1 MQGFTPAFAY
11 FLIVFGAG
19 FLLGTIRVL
28 LLLPVLGERAAEL
41 LEMPFMLIV
50 IVLAARWIDR
60 RFLAGVDDRG
70 RIVVGLLAFGLVAL
84 VIAGVLSYAASS
96 SPDGLDS
103 ATQRGCE
110 TVEVNGAE
118 QLRGNC
124 IAQHAGDHAMASS
137 PLADYSV
144 SGLGDNSGGVA
155 GVIGVVVTVLVA
167 GGLFWLLA
175 RGRRSGAGN

>member
-70 RIVVGLLAFGLVAL
+70 RIVVGLLAFGLVLSAEF
-84 VIAGVLSYAASS
+84 VVGIA
-96 SPDGLDS
+96 
-103 ATQRGCE
+103 
-110 TVEVNGAE
+110 
-118 QLRGNC
+118 LRGMTPRDVLFARDPVSGAAYYLSLLLFAVMPWL
-124 IAQHAGDHAMASS
+124 IAQ
-137 PLADYSV
+137 
-144 SGLGDNSGGVA
+144 
-155 GVIGVVVTVLVA
+155 
-167 GGLFWLLA
+167 
-175 RGRRSGAGN
+175 RRRR